1 MRFSAGNPGSGS
13 FAGPEG
19 QRRAPGRGPAWHDRS
34 VRIDDGAATTSAE
47 LRAHNLARL
56 LRAVHDGGGQLTRA
70 QLTRQLSLARG
81 TATVLVRDLAGRQ
94 LIEELSSP
102 AGLDAPRT
110 RGRPTGV
117 PSAHPQGPVA
127 LAIDLRDDS
136 FTMAAFELTG
146 RCTVLDHREREAV
159 SGTGMLADVAAR
171 LKGRRRQ
178 FGDRVVGVGVAV
190 PSPVSAGQMVQP
202 TLPDWQNVDMADI
215 LGADDGD
222 EGLAG
227 PVLAGNDATLA
238 GLAEARR
245 GVLRGVS
252 VALHLHVATG
262 IGGVLLSGGLP
273 VTGAHGSAGEF
284 GHMPLTGGSEP
295 CRCGSVGCWELDAGA
310 RGLLRAVGQ
319 PEVGDRMVRAEHVI
333 AAAATDP
340 GCGRALARAAEA
352 LGRGIGALVNA
363 QDPEAVGLSGLAAEV
378 YQAAPDAVQVGYL
391 STLMRFRLPE
401 PPALLPSTLG
411 DLGALTGASELV
423 FDAFL
428 TPRGLSAWPAPEEK
442 TA

>member
-1 MRFSAGNPGSGS
+1 VDKDES
-13 FAGPEG
+13 
-19 QRRAPGRGPAWHDRS
+19 
-34 VRIDDGAATTSAE
+34 AATTSAE

-56 LRAVHDGGGQLTRA
+56 LRAVHAGGGQLTRA
-70 QLTRQLSLARG
+70 ELTRQLGLARG

-102 AGLDAPRT
+102 ADAPADLKVPRT

-127 LAIDLRDDS
+127 LAVDLRDDS
-136 FTMAAFELTG
+136 FTIAAFELTG
-146 RCTVLDHREREAV
+146 RSTVLDRQERAAG
-159 SGTGMLADVAAR
+159 SGAGMLADVAAR
-171 LKGRRRQ
+171 LKIRRRQ
-178 FGDRVVGVGVAV
+178 FGDRVVGIGVAV
-190 PSPVSAGQMVQP
+190 PSPLSAGQMVQP
-202 TLPDWQNVDMADI
+202 TLPDWQGVDVASV
-215 LGADDGD
+215 LGSLGN
-222 EGLAG
+222 G
-227 PVLAGNDATLA
+227 PILAGNDATLA

-262 IGGVLLSGGLP
+262 IGGVLLTGGLP
-273 VTGAHGSAGEF
+273 VNGAHGAAGEF

-310 RGLLRAVGQ
+310 RGLLRVVGQ
-319 PEVGDRMVRAEHVI
+319 PEEGDRMLRAEQVI
-333 AAAATDP
+333 AAAGEEARYA
-340 GCGRALARAAEA
+340 GALARVAEA

-363 QDPEAVGLSGLAAEV
+363 QDPEAVALSGLAAEV
-378 YQAAPDAVQVGYL
+378 YEAAAGAVEAGYL
-391 STLMRFRLPE
+391 ATLMRFRRSA

-411 DLGALTGASELV
+411 DLGTLTGASELV

-428 TPRGLSAWPAPEEK
+428 TPRGLGAWPAPEQK

>member
-1 MRFSAGNPGSGS
+1 MRKD
-13 FAGPEG
+13 E
-19 QRRAPGRGPAWHDRS
+19 
-34 VRIDDGAATTSAE
+34 GAATTSAE

-56 LRAVHDGGGQLTRA
+56 LRAVHGGGGQLTRA
-70 QLTRQLSLARG
+70 ELTRQLNLARG
-81 TATVLVRDLAGRQ
+81 TATVLVRELAGRQ
-94 LIEELSSP
+94 LIEELASP
-102 AGLDAPRT
+102 ADIKVPRT

-127 LAIDLRDDS
+127 LAVDLRDDS
-136 FTMAAFELTG
+136 FTLAAFELTG
-146 RCTVLDHREREAV
+146 RCTVLDRQEREAG
-159 SGTGMLADVAAR
+159 SGTGVLADVAVR
-171 LKGRRRQ
+171 LKIRRRQ
-178 FGDRVVGVGVAV
+178 FGGRVVGTGVAV

-202 TLPDWQNVDMADI
+202 TLPDWQDVDVAAV
-215 LGADDGD
+215 LGGGIGKDGVAGD
-222 EGLAG
+222 EG
-227 PVLAGNDATLA
+227 PILAGNDATLA

-310 RGLLRAVGQ
+310 RGLLRVVGQ
-319 PEVGDRMVRAEHVI
+319 PEEGDRMLRAEQVI
-333 AAAATDP
+333 AAAGTDP
-340 GCGRALARAAEA
+340 GCAQALERVAEA
-352 LGRGIGALVNA
+352 FGRGVGALVNA
-363 QDPEAVGLSGLAAEV
+363 QDPEVVGLSGLAAEM
-378 YQAAPDAVQVGYL
+378 YQAAPAAVQVGYL
-391 STLMRFRLPE
+391 ATLMRFRRSQ

-411 DLGALTGASELV
+411 ELGTLTGASELV

-428 TPRGLSAWPAPEEK
+428 TARGLGAWPVPEQK